1 MKVNE
6 LRQLI
11 REEVKKLRT
20 SKGKKQSLQES
31 FSWQRQPGKPL
42 PTLSDVREAYQK
54 KKKLKEDSWGNEEDY
69 GTKDLDSSKGGVDN
83 SLNKVHSNLVKVQK
97 QMDKLLADFKAG
109 TITRDNYIAKR
120 KPLQAQRDKLE
131 KSL

>member
-11 REEVKKLRT
+11 REEVKKLRA

>member
-11 REEVKKLRT
+11 REEVKKLRA

-69 GTKDLDSSKGGVDN
+69 GTKDLDSSKGGTDN

-120 KPLQAQRDKLE
+120 KPLQRSE
-131 KSL
+131 SVV

>member
-1 MKVNE
+1 MQVNE

-11 REEVKKLRT
+11 REEVKKLRA

-69 GTKDLDSSKGGVDN
+69 GTKDLDSSKGGTDN